1 MLRLLDQ
8 VRAQFRS
15 APRRDKPEG
24 DLRTA
29 RAQVLNDAVQ
39 FLPEIAIGYRLPG
52 LPRRRLPAPADPP
65 REPLRR
71 AESDVLQIGRNHDA
85 TPALTMPGAELEGGD
100 HGAELGPVARGV
112 EGLAAGAP
120 VLQPEADCAV
130 GVVVAPVEGK
140 QRTSTSAAA
149 AAVGRPTTTTS
160 PRTFVFE
167 AAPALSRDVLS
178 PIVQTAPIDYDEDL
192 AAVVAVHEPRLLC
205 PREDGL

>member
-1 MLRLLDQ
+1 MSLC
-8 VRAQFRS
+8 VF
-15 APRRDKPEG
+15 
-24 DLRTA
+24 
-29 RAQVLNDAVQ
+29 
-39 FLPEIAIGYRLPG
+39 FG
-52 LPRRRLPAPADPP
+52 LK
-65 REPLRR
+65 
-71 AESDVLQIGRNHDA
+71 N
-85 TPALTMPGAELEGGD
+85 TP
-100 HGAELGPVARGV
+100 LGPIAAVAHTQLNILHRFVGYATVFLVLLHAIFYTVYFGRQGRWETLVEEGNV

-140 QRTSTSAAA
+140 QRTSTSAA